1 MHLGLIGGIGP
12 AATEYY
18 YRSLLRNGTD
28 VALTIAH
35 ARISALLENQAAG
48 AHEAQAEIFAAHVA
62 QLKAAGAE
70 IAAVTSVA
78 GHFCHRDLAALSP
91 LPLVSILD
99 VLDRHFTAHGID
111 RIGLIGST
119 VAMETRLFGAIA
131 SAEIVV
137 PEPEMLKH
145 VGAAYGAMAHRGR
158 VTAEEAE
165 ICRAG
170 ARSLIED
177 QGVDAVLLGG
187 TDLYLVFGGTDPGFP
202 VIDAAD
208 LHIAELDRIM
218 RG

>member
-18 YRSLLRNGTD
+18 YRNLLKNGTD
-28 VALTIAH
+28 VALTITH
-35 ARISALLENQAAG
+35 ARISALLENQATG
-48 AHEAQAEIFAAHVA
+48 AHAAQAAIFAAHVA
-62 QLKAAGAE
+62 KLKAAGAE
-70 IAAVTSVA
+70 VAAVTSVA
-78 GHFCHRDLAALSP
+78 GHFCHRELAAISP

-99 VLDRHFTAHGID
+99 VLEKHFAAHGID

-119 VAMETRLFGAIA
+119 VAMESKLFGAI
-131 SAEIVV
+131 STAEIIV
-137 PEPEMLKH
+137 PDAATLQPL
-145 VGAAYGAMAHRGR
+145 GQAYGAMAHRGS

-177 QGVDAVLLGG
+177 KGVDAVLLGG